1 MPNGQTA
8 TVTFEGFPDLDDV
21 MLTLIDNNGNVLLG
35 PTPQGVHNVG
45 NDDYMVSPA
54 APPGYQ
60 FGAVTLTS
68 ATALAA
74 GVSGRTVPY
83 NLSEPVPYPS
93 LLPAST
99 VGLPQYVSDAN
110 GRLTIPNWTGVLTSA
125 ITLTDGG
132 GTTIGPVAMTPI
144 TATDPQAALLPPG
157 DPSYPGQVVGYY
169 VDGLPAGTYTA
180 YSDATGGV
188 QIGVIAAPAFS
199 TPVLTLS
206 FPDDLSGCPLNDG
219 DPLRLPQGETAVC
232 LLWLLPS
239 GVNLTG
245 AEATLLL
252 VPRRRRSVVYGFDG
266 AVQVSAGQAP
276 ALAAFFT
283 TVWSSDDPPGPGPY
297 WARVRCTLAD
307 ATVLDTSPV
316 LVMVLAAPAPTEP

>member
-1 MPNGQTA
+1 MAN
-8 TVTFEGFPDLDDV
+8 
-21 MLTLIDNNGNVLLG
+21 G
-35 PTPQGVHNVG
+35 PTQSGKFSDP
-45 NDDYMVSPA
+45 
-54 APPGYQ
+54 
-60 FGAVTLTS
+60 TLTDVQWQLLDS
-68 ATALAA
+68 LGNALTALAPPDRNGGSGNYLVTPVYPA
-74 GVSGRTVPY
+74 GYQYGFIRWASVTAGLDYTDVC
-83 NLSEPVPYPS
+83 NLDAPVPYPA
-93 LLPAST
+93 LVPAST
-99 VGLPQYVSDAN
+99 VGLPQYVSDAT
-110 GRLTIPNWTGVLTSA
+110 GRLTVPNWTGVLTSA